1 MHETRG
7 RCILHFSWFVEDT
20 NPFVEAIMSLSPL
33 MLIGT
38 AYEIGEQHG
47 RQIAP
52 VRPLLAEGI
61 AARLDKLRQI
71 DADCPAHLR
80 PAVEALEA
88 LDRPLCDFLAGLA
101 AALELDAGDLMRY
114 TLSSYLLDLAKVTAT
129 PVDAVT
135 PLSTIPEWV
144 ETIET
149 LPSPQFPLMDGC
161 TTWAAAGR
169 ATAGG
174 SPLLVK
180 NRDYHQN
187 HVALQ
192 RLAHVIPAQGY
203 AYASLGSA
211 GSPNVFSSGINERGL
226 AVADTHVLSRDIGP
240 GLPRFS
246 LMREI
251 LEQHATTASAL
262 DYLRSVPHMGAGT
275 LSLADA
281 TDHLAVCESGH
292 RHSEYRECISAERED
307 VSFLVSTNH
316 FIGPNLIDQWVEDE
330 PTTLLG
336 NSLARHERTA
346 SALRNAGGGVDI
358 AWAQALMSS
367 HGTPQ
372 NALCR
377 HPLQAN
383 GEHAYISTISTII
396 FAPCGLPGRQEA
408 GPALLLANGLPCQ
421 AQWHYSFPF
430 HHRRNSHARRDP
442 AEG

>member
-1 MHETRG
+1 
-7 RCILHFSWFVEDT
+7 
-20 NPFVEAIMSLSPL
+20 
-33 MLIGT
+33 
-38 AYEIGEQHG
+38 
-47 RQIAP
+47 
-52 VRPLLAEGI
+52 
-61 AARLDKLRQI
+61 
-71 DADCPAHLR
+71 
-80 PAVEALEA
+80 
-88 LDRPLCDFLAGLA
+88 
-101 AALELDAGDLMRY
+101 MRY
-114 TLSSYLLDLAKVTAT
+114 TLASYLLDRAKVTAT

-144 ETIET
+144 DTMDNH
-149 LPSPQFPLMDGC
+149 PSPPSFPLRDGC
-161 TTWAAAGR
+161 TTWAAAGH

-180 NRDYHQN
+180 NRDYHQS

-192 RLAHVIPAQGY
+192 CLAHLIPAQGY
-203 AYASLGSA
+203 AYTCLGSA

-262 DYLRSVPHMGAGT
+262 DYLRSVSHMGAGT
-275 LSLADA
+275 LTLADA
-281 TDHLAVCESGH
+281 SGHLAVCESGH
-292 RHSEYRECISAERED
+292 RHSEYRERISAERED

-316 FIGPNLIDQWVEDE
+316 FMGPNLIDQWVEDE

-336 NSLARHERTA
+336 NSLARHERVA

-358 AWAQALMSS
+358 VWAQDLMSS

-372 NALCR
+372 DALCR

-383 GEHAYISTISTII
+383 GEATHPGLEISTISTII
-396 FAPCGLPGRQEA
+396 FAPRGLPNHEGE
-408 GPALLLANGLPCQ
+408 GPALLLAGGLPCQ
-421 AQWHYSFPF
+421 AQWLYSFPF

-442 AEG
+442 AEGGRCAQFYGGVV